1 MNLKLLIAFLVLPF
15 CGKAQITL
23 GITGTADTSH
33 KPTYFPYNGT
43 LKMNTSYSAD
53 TVKCIMLV
61 CDTSHS
67 YSTYFKMG
75 SIQPENHLFISG
87 MEIKEYHGFANQ
99 LLYYQIGYEVRTGEF
114 ICCDPSEQFLAKFY
128 WSYNHVKYLDEN
140 KKPLSK
146 NIIVWISKNTEP

>member
-1 MNLKLLIAFLVLPF
+1 MNLKLLIAFLMLPF

-23 GITGTADTSH
+23 DSTDVANTSH
-33 KPTYFPYNGT
+33 KPPYFVYNGT
-43 LKMNTSYSAD
+43 LKINSYRTD
-53 TVKCIMLV
+53 TVKCIILV

-67 YSTYFKMG
+67 YSTYFEMD

-87 MEIKEYHGFANQ
+87 REIKDDRGFNNQ
-99 LLYYQIGYEVRTGEF
+99 LLYYQISYEVRNGEF

-146 NIIVWISKNTEP
+146 NIIVWMSKNTEP